1 MENKGNGKKLSYT
14 ELENAAKQIAA
25 QLDAV
30 IKENR
35 NLKMTLNRVSA
46 QNAYVELDLMIKL
59 LPYKDMFHKEFMD
72 SLVAQIE
79 TDITAI
85 NTPEDN
91 TSEDNAP
98 ENNTEKDNTERDITD
113 SKEDKK
119 DKKEE

>member
-30 IKENR
+30 LKENR
-35 NLKMTLNRVSA
+35 NLKMTLNRVSV

-59 LPYKDMFHKEFMD
+59 LPYRDMFHKEFMD
-72 SLVAQIE
+72 SIVAQIE
-79 TDITAI
+79 NDITAI

-91 TSEDNAP
+91 TPD
-98 ENNTEKDNTERDITD
+98 NNTQKDTTEKVNTE
-113 SKEDKK
+113 SKEN
-119 DKKEE
+119 KKEE

>member
-30 IKENR
+30 LKENR
-35 NLKMTLNRVSA
+35 NLKMTLNRVSV

-72 SLVAQIE
+72 SVVAQIE
-79 TDITAI
+79 NDITAI

-91 TSEDNAP
+91 TKKV
-98 ENNTEKDNTERDITD
+98 NTESEEN
-113 SKEDKK
+113 
-119 DKKEE
+119 KKEE

>member
-35 NLKMTLNRVSA
+35 NLKMTLNRVSV

-59 LPYKDMFHKEFMD
+59 LPYKDMFHKDFMD
-72 SLVAQIE
+72 SIIERIE
-79 TDITAI
+79 THMAATNDPED

-91 TSEDNAP
+91 TESKE
-98 ENNTEKDNTERDITD
+98 D
-113 SKEDKK
+113 SKEDSK

>member
-1 MENKGNGKKLSYT
+1 MENKGSGKKLSYT

-30 IKENR
+30 LKENR
-35 NLKMTLNRVSA
+35 NLKMTLNRVSV

-72 SLVAQIE
+72 SVVAQIE
-79 TDITAI
+79 NDITTI

-91 TSEDNAP
+91 AP
-98 ENNTEKDNTERDITD
+98 EDTTE
-113 SKEDKK
+113 SKEDSK

>member
-35 NLKMTLNRVSA
+35 SLKMTLNRDSV
-46 QNAYVELDLMIKL
+46 QNAYIELDLMIKL
-59 LPYKDMFHKEFMD
+59 LPYRDMFHKEFMD
-72 SLVAQIE
+72 SIIERIE
-79 TDITAI
+79 TRMI

-91 TSEDNAP
+91 TSD
-98 ENNTEKDNTERDITD
+98 NNTQKDNTE
-113 SKEDKK
+113 SKEDSK

>member
-35 NLKMTLNRVSA
+35 NLKVTISRINV

-72 SLVAQIE
+72 SIIERIE
-79 TDITAI
+79 THMAAI
-85 NTPEDN
+85 NDPEDN
-91 TSEDNAP
+91 AQED
-98 ENNTEKDNTERDITD
+98 NTEKDTTE
-113 SKEDKK
+113 SKEDSK

>member
-35 NLKMTLNRVSA
+35 NLKVTLNRVSA

-59 LPYKDMFHKEFMD
+59 LPYEDMFHKEFMD
-72 SLVAQIE
+72 SIIERIE
-79 TDITAI
+79 THMAAI
-85 NTPEDN
+85 NEPEDN
-91 TSEDNAP
+91 TSEDNT
-98 ENNTEKDNTERDITD
+98 EKVNTEGKED
-113 SKEDKK
+113 KEDKK
-119 DKKEE
+119 EE

>member
-35 NLKMTLNRVSA
+35 NLKVTLNRVSA

-72 SLVAQIE
+72 SIIERIE
-79 TDITAI
+79 THMAAI
-85 NTPEDN
+85 NDPEDN
-91 TSEDNAP
+91 AQE
-98 ENNTEKDNTERDITD
+98 DNTE
-113 SKEDKK
+113 SKEDSK

>member
-30 IKENR
+30 LKENR
-35 NLKMTLNRVSA
+35 NLKMTLNRVSV

-59 LPYKDMFHKEFMD
+59 LPYRDMFHKEFMD
-72 SLVAQIE
+72 SIIERIE
-79 TDITAI
+79 THMAAI
-85 NTPEDN
+85 NDPEDN
-91 TSEDNAP
+91 AQED
-98 ENNTEKDNTERDITD
+98 NTEKDNTE
-113 SKEDKK
+113 SKEDSR

>member
-35 NLKMTLNRVSA
+35 NLKMTLNRVSV

-72 SLVAQIE
+72 SIIERIE
-79 TDITAI
+79 THMAAI
-85 NTPEDN
+85 NDPEDN
-91 TSEDNAP
+91 TLD
-98 ENNTEKDNTERDITD
+98 NNTEKDTTE
-113 SKEDKK
+113 SKEDSK

>member
-14 ELENAAKQIAA
+14 ELENVAKQIAA

-35 NLKMTLNRVSA
+35 NLKMTLNRVSV

-59 LPYKDMFHKEFMD
+59 LPYKDMSHKEFMD
-72 SLVAQIE
+72 SVVAQIE

-91 TSEDNAP
+91 T
-98 ENNTEKDNTERDITD
+98 EKDNTE
-113 SKEDKK
+113 SKEDSK

>member
-35 NLKMTLNRVSA
+35 NLKVTLNRVSA

-72 SLVAQIE
+72 SIIERIE
-79 TDITAI
+79 THMAAI
-85 NTPEDN
+85 NDPEDNVPEDN
-91 TSEDNAP
+91 T
-98 ENNTEKDNTERDITD
+98 EKDTTE
-113 SKEDKK
+113 SKEDSK

>member
-35 NLKMTLNRVSA
+35 NLKVTISRVSA

-72 SLVAQIE
+72 SVVAQIE
-79 TDITAI
+79 ADITAI

-91 TSEDNAP
+91 AQ
-98 ENNTEKDNTERDITD
+98 ENNTPKSNTQKDTAE
-113 SKEDKK
+113 SKENSK

>member
-1 MENKGNGKKLSYT
+1 MTTNMENKGSGKKLSYT

-30 IKENR
+30 LKENR
-35 NLKMTLNRVSA
+35 NLKMTLNRVSV

-72 SLVAQIE
+72 SVVAQIE
-79 TDITAI
+79 NDITAI

-91 TSEDNAP
+91 TKKDT
-98 ENNTEKDNTERDITD
+98 TE
-113 SKEDKK
+113 SKEDSE
-119 DKKEE
+119 DKKKE

>member
-35 NLKMTLNRVSA
+35 NLKMTLNRVSV

-72 SLVAQIE
+72 SIIERIE
-79 TDITAI
+79 THMAAI
-85 NTPEDN
+85 NDP
-91 TSEDNAP
+91 EDNAP
-98 ENNTEKDNTERDITD
+98 EDNTEKDNTE
-113 SKEDKK
+113 SKEDSK

>member
-30 IKENR
+30 LKENR
-35 NLKMTLNRVSA
+35 NLKMTLNRVSV

-72 SLVAQIE
+72 SVVAQIE
-79 TDITAI
+79 NDITAI

-91 TSEDNAP
+91 I
-98 ENNTEKDNTERDITD
+98 EKDNTE
-113 SKEDKK
+113 SKEDSK

>member
-35 NLKMTLNRVSA
+35 NLKVTISRVNV

-59 LPYKDMFHKEFMD
+59 LPYRDMFHKEFMD
-72 SLVAQIE
+72 SIIERIE
-79 TDITAI
+79 THMAAI
-85 NTPEDN
+85 NDPEDNTPEDN
-91 TSEDNAP
+91 TEK
-98 ENNTEKDNTERDITD
+98 NTTE
-113 SKEDKK
+113 SKEDSK

>member
-1 MENKGNGKKLSYT
+1 MESKGNGKKLSYT

-35 NLKMTLNRVSA
+35 NLKVTLGRVSV

-72 SLVAQIE
+72 SVVAQIE

-91 TSEDNAP
+91 IQEDNTQKS
-98 ENNTEKDNTERDITD
+98 NTEKDNID

-119 DKKEE
+119 EE

>member
-30 IKENR
+30 LKENR

-72 SLVAQIE
+72 SVVAQIE
-79 TDITAI
+79 NDITAI

-91 TSEDNAP
+91 T
-98 ENNTEKDNTERDITD
+98 EKDNTE
-113 SKEDKK
+113 SKEDSK

>member
-35 NLKMTLNRVSA
+35 NLKAALNKVST
-46 QNAYVELDLMIKL
+46 QNVYIELDLLIKL

-72 SLVAQIE
+72 SIIERIE
-79 TDITAI
+79 THMAAI
-85 NTPEDN
+85 NDPEDDTPEDN
-91 TSEDNAP
+91 TE
-98 ENNTEKDNTERDITD
+98 
-113 SKEDKK
+113 SKEDSK

>member
-30 IKENR
+30 LKENR

-72 SLVAQIE
+72 SIIERIE
-79 TDITAI
+79 THMAAI
-85 NTPEDN
+85 NDPEDN
-91 TSEDNAP
+91 TPD
-98 ENNTEKDNTERDITD
+98 NNTEKDTTE
-113 SKEDKK
+113 SKEDSK

>member
-30 IKENR
+30 LKENR
-35 NLKMTLNRVSA
+35 NLKMTLNRVSV

-59 LPYKDMFHKEFMD
+59 LPYKDMFHKEFMG
-72 SLVAQIE
+72 SVVAQIE
-79 TDITAI
+79 NDITAI

-91 TSEDNAP
+91 TP
-98 ENNTEKDNTERDITD
+98 EDNTE
-113 SKEDKK
+113 SKEDSK

>member
-35 NLKMTLNRVSA
+35 NLKMTLNRVSV

-72 SLVAQIE
+72 SIIERIE
-79 TDITAI
+79 THMAAI
-85 NTPEDN
+85 NDPEDNTPEDN
-91 TSEDNAP
+91 T
-98 ENNTEKDNTERDITD
+98 EKDTTE
-113 SKEDKK
+113 SKEDSK

>member
-1 MENKGNGKKLSYT
+1 MENKGSGKKLSYT

-35 NLKMTLNRVSA
+35 NLKVTLNRVSV

-59 LPYKDMFHKEFMD
+59 LPYRDMFHKEFMD
-72 SLVAQIE
+72 SIIERIE
-79 TDITAI
+79 THMAAI
-85 NTPEDN
+85 NDP
-91 TSEDNAP
+91 EDNAP
-98 ENNTEKDNTERDITD
+98 EDNTEKDNTE
-113 SKEDKK
+113 SKEDSK

>member
-30 IKENR
+30 LKENR
-35 NLKMTLNRVSA
+35 NLKMTLNRVSV

-72 SLVAQIE
+72 SVVAQIE
-79 TDITAI
+79 NDITAI

-91 TSEDNAP
+91 AP
-98 ENNTEKDNTERDITD
+98 EDNTE
-113 SKEDKK
+113 SKEDSK

>member
-35 NLKMTLNRVSA
+35 NLKVTLNRVSV

-72 SLVAQIE
+72 SIIERIE
-79 TDITAI
+79 THMAAI
-85 NTPEDN
+85 NDPEDN
-91 TSEDNAP
+91 AQE
-98 ENNTEKDNTERDITD
+98 DNTE
-113 SKEDKK
+113 SKEDSK

>member
-35 NLKMTLNRVSA
+35 NLKVTLNRVSA

-72 SLVAQIE
+72 SIIERIE
-79 TDITAI
+79 THMAAI
-85 NTPEDN
+85 NDSEDN
-91 TSEDNAP
+91 TTED
-98 ENNTEKDNTERDITD
+98 NTEKDTTE
-113 SKEDKK
+113 SKEDSK

>member
-59 LPYKDMFHKEFMD
+59 LPYRDMFHKEFMD
-72 SLVAQIE
+72 SIIERIE
-79 TDITAI
+79 THMAAI
-85 NTPEDN
+85 NDPEDN
-91 TSEDNAP
+91 TPD
-98 ENNTEKDNTERDITD
+98 NNTEKDNTE
-113 SKEDKK
+113 SKEDSK

>member
-1 MENKGNGKKLSYT
+1 MESKGNGKKLSYT

-35 NLKMTLNRVSA
+35 NLKVTLSRVSV

-72 SLVAQIE
+72 SVVAQIE
-79 TDITAI
+79 NDITAI

-91 TSEDNAP
+91 T
-98 ENNTEKDNTERDITD
+98 EKDTTE
-113 SKEDKK
+113 SKEDSK

>member
-1 MENKGNGKKLSYT
+1 MENKGSGKKLSYT

-35 NLKMTLNRVSA
+35 NLKVTLNRVSA

-59 LPYKDMFHKEFMD
+59 LPYKDIFHKEFID
-72 SLVAQIE
+72 SVVAQIE
-79 TDITAI
+79 SDITAI

-91 TSEDNAP
+91 IKKDT
-98 ENNTEKDNTERDITD
+98 TE
-113 SKEDKK
+113 SKEDSK

>member
-35 NLKMTLNRVSA
+35 NLKVTLNRVSA

-72 SLVAQIE
+72 SIIERIE
-79 TDITAI
+79 THMAAI
-85 NTPEDN
+85 NDPEDNVPEDN
-91 TSEDNAP
+91 T
-98 ENNTEKDNTERDITD
+98 EKDTTK
-113 SKEDKK
+113 SKEDSK

>member
-35 NLKMTLNRVSA
+35 NLKVTISRINV

-72 SLVAQIE
+72 SIIERIE
-79 TDITAI
+79 THMAAI
-85 NTPEDN
+85 NDPEDNTPEDN
-91 TSEDNAP
+91 TGKV
-98 ENNTEKDNTERDITD
+98 NTENE
-113 SKEDKK
+113 EN
-119 DKKEE
+119 KKEE

>member
-1 MENKGNGKKLSYT
+1 MESKGNGKKLSYT

-35 NLKMTLNRVSA
+35 NLKVTLSRVSV

-72 SLVAQIE
+72 SVIAQIE

-91 TSEDNAP
+91 TQ
-98 ENNTEKDNTERDITD
+98 ENNTKKSNTEKDNID

-119 DKKEE
+119 EE

>member
-35 NLKMTLNRVSA
+35 NLKVTLNRVSA

-72 SLVAQIE
+72 SIIE
-79 TDITAI
+79 RIEAYMAAI
-85 NTPEDN
+85 NDSEDN
-91 TSEDNAP
+91 TTED
-98 ENNTEKDNTERDITD
+98 NTEKDTTE
-113 SKEDKK
+113 SKEDSK

>member
-35 NLKMTLNRVSA
+35 NLKMTLNRVSV

-72 SLVAQIE
+72 SIIERIE
-79 TDITAI
+79 THMAAI

-91 TSEDNAP
+91 TPEDNTKKV
-98 ENNTEKDNTERDITD
+98 NTE
-113 SKEDKK
+113 SKEN
-119 DKKEE
+119 KKEE

>member
-1 MENKGNGKKLSYT
+1 MENKGSGKKLSYT

-30 IKENR
+30 LKENR
-35 NLKMTLNRVSA
+35 NLKMTLNRVSV

-72 SLVAQIE
+72 SVVAQIE
-79 TDITAI
+79 NDITAI

-91 TSEDNAP
+91 TP
-98 ENNTEKDNTERDITD
+98 EDNTE
-113 SKEDKK
+113 SKEDSK

>member
-1 MENKGNGKKLSYT
+1 MESKGSGKKLSYT

-30 IKENR
+30 LKENR
-35 NLKMTLNRVSA
+35 NLKMTLNRVSV

-72 SLVAQIE
+72 SVVAQIE
-79 TDITAI
+79 NDITAI

-91 TSEDNAP
+91 T
-98 ENNTEKDNTERDITD
+98 EKDNTE
-113 SKEDKK
+113 SKEDSK

>member
-35 NLKMTLNRVSA
+35 NLKVTLNRVNI

-72 SLVAQIE
+72 SIIERIE
-79 TDITAI
+79 THMAAI
-85 NTPEDN
+85 NDPEDNVPEDN
-91 TSEDNAP
+91 T
-98 ENNTEKDNTERDITD
+98 EKDTTEN
-113 SKEDKK
+113 KEDSK

>member
-35 NLKMTLNRVSA
+35 NLKMTLNRVSV
-46 QNAYVELDLMIKL
+46 QNAYVGLDLMIKL

-72 SLVAQIE
+72 SVVAQIE
-79 TDITAI
+79 NDITAI

-91 TSEDNAP
+91 T
-98 ENNTEKDNTERDITD
+98 EKDNTE
-113 SKEDKK
+113 SKEDSK

>member
-35 NLKMTLNRVSA
+35 NLKVTLNRVSA

-59 LPYKDMFHKEFMD
+59 LPYEDMFHKEFMY
-72 SLVAQIE
+72 SIIERIE
-79 TDITAI
+79 THMAAI
-85 NTPEDN
+85 NEPEDN
-91 TSEDNAP
+91 TSEDNT
-98 ENNTEKDNTERDITD
+98 EKVNTEGKED
-113 SKEDKK
+113 KEDKK
-119 DKKEE
+119 EE